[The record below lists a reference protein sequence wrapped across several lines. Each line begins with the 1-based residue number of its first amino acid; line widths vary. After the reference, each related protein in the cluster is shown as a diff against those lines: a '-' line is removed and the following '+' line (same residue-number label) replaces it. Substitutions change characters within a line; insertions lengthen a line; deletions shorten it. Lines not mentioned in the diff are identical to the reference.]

1 MRLPVRRK
9 PERAD
14 AFVRAQHVIFDTR
27 ADNIAGRQTRDIGG
41 TLTLML
47 RDVRARVLIAD
58 DHPSFLARVAML
70 LEREFIVAGAVSS
83 GMQLV
88 AAADAVRPDVLVID
102 VSMPDMTGL
111 EALDVIR
118 ARGSQV
124 PAVFLTA
131 WTETEIIDA
140 AWRSGA
146 LGFVIKTSVATDL
159 VSAVQAALDGRR
171 FLSPAAVQQVPHSA

>member
-1 MRLPVRRK
+1 M
-9 PERAD
+9 
-14 AFVRAQHVIFDTR
+14 T
-27 ADNIAGRQTRDIGG
+27 NIAGRQLRDIGA
-41 TLTLML
+41 TFTLML

-58 DHPSFLARVAML
+58 DHRCFLERVVSL
-70 LEREFIVAGAVSS
+70 LESEFSVVGAVTS

-88 AAADAVRPDVLVID
+88 AAADAIQADVLVID

-111 EALDVIR
+111 EALDAIR

-131 WTETEIIDA
+131 WNEAEIIEA
-140 AWRSGA
+140 AWDSGA

-159 VSAVQAALDGRR
+159 VNAIRTALDGRR
-171 FLSPAAVQQVPHSA
+171 FLSAAAVHHIPHSA